1 MNVQRK
7 CNMDSYYGLI
17 LVIDLM
23 IFLAICSVLIWIA
36 EKILKHYINKLR
48 RKKGLKP
55 IKHFF

>member
-1 MNVQRK
+1 
-7 CNMDSYYGLI
+7 MDSYYGLI

-36 EKILKHYINKLR
+36 EKILKHYINKSR